1 MRCYNVFLILLFMF
15 LPRSTEAIR
24 WLALHESEGNW
35 TGQDCTEARR
45 EGALGGGQARACRR
59 QPAAMP
65 HVAAAARLARDAC
78 KAAHAGDRWNCS
90 SVDLAPNYSPD
101 LLTAQRVRAAAGAGR
116 DKRAGGAL
124 TRDPLMRRVIALALA
139 AAIVQRPEDARA
151 GSIKIR
157 LLVIKKKGFLSC
169 E

>member
-1 MRCYNVFLILLFMF
+1 MSTHLDNIKKLLNS
-15 LPRSTEAIR
+15 R
-24 WLALHESEGNW
+24 ALHESEGNW

-101 LLTAQRVRAAAGAGR
+101 LLTGGFRPRTSANSSIPDVADRAQTEKLHHCV
-116 DKRAGGAL
+116 
-124 TRDPLMRRVIALALA
+124 P
-139 AAIVQRPEDARA
+139 
-151 GSIKIR
+151 SS
-157 LLVIKKKGFLSC
+157 FLFYC
-169 E
+169 